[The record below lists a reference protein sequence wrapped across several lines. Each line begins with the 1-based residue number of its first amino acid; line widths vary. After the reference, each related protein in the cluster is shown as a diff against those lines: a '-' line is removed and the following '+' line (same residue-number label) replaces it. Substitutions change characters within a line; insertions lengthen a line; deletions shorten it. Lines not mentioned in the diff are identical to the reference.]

1 MSCLKSYLIL
11 LKYTVKS
18 NVDEYEYYYAEMIMS
33 KLYAIIFS
41 VRNVISISS
50 NTTVNDFQLYGK
62 T

>member
-11 LKYTVKS
+11 LKYTVES

-33 KLYAIIFS
+33 KLYAIIFG

-62 T
+62 A